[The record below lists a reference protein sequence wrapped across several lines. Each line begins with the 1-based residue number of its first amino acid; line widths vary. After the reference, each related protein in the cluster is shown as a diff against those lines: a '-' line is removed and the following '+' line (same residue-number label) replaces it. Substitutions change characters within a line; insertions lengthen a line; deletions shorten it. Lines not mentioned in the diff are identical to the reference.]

1 VRAAYRVR
9 LAANLVNGSTAAGVL
24 IAAAGRARLA
34 AGRDGLL
41 IAVGYRLPVP
51 AAPAFCVG
59 NVIISRMDRAALARA
74 PALLAHEARH
84 ATQYACCAGLPMLPL
99 YFTAAAV
106 SWLLAGDFG
115 AWNVFERR
123 AGLTDGGYTDRP
135 LRPGLR
141 QLRHR
146 AAGQAGPA
154 GPAA

>member
-1 VRAAYRVR
+1 MRAAYRVR
-9 LAANLVNGSTAAGVL
+9 RAANLVNGSTAAGVL
-24 IAAAGRARLA
+24 IAVAGRARLA

-41 IAVGYRLPVP
+41 IAAGYRLPVP

-59 NVIISRMDRAALARA
+59 NVIISRMDRAALARSQD
-74 PALLAHEARH
+74 LLAHEARH

-99 YFTAAAV
+99 YFAAAAV

-123 AGLTDGGYTDRP
+123 AGLTDGGYADRP
-135 LRPGLR
+135 LRPALR
-141 QLRHR
+141 PLRHR
-146 AAGQAGPA
+146 TEGQPVPP